1 MLQIVSRD
9 GALNQFLGIFG
20 AGEPHIWMQDPS
32 AFRPIWIISEAWQTV
47 GWGTI
52 LYLAALTTVDEQLYE
67 AARIDGA
74 SRWRQTWHVT
84 LPGIRPTI
92 VVLMVLNIGTF
103 MAVGFEKVLLLQ
115 NPLIFETA
123 DVISTYL
130 FRIGIAGGQFSFA
143 TAVGLMQSVIGL
155 VLVLSANFFS
165 RKLVGSSLW

>member
-1 MLQIVSRD
+1 
-9 GALNQFLGIFG
+9 
-20 AGEPHIWMQDPS
+20 
-32 AFRPIWIISEAWQTV
+32 
-47 GWGTI
+47 
-52 LYLAALTTVDEQLYE
+52 
-67 AARIDGA
+67 
-74 SRWRQTWHVT
+74 
-84 LPGIRPTI
+84 
-92 VVLMVLNIGTF
+92 
-103 MAVGFEKVLLLQ
+103 LQ